1 MHCQGSFLSIYLFGC
16 TGSQLWHLESLIFVA
31 AFEIFSFDM

>member
-1 MHCQGSFLSIYLFGC
+1 MHSLGSFLSIYLFGC

-31 AFEIFSFDM
+31 ACEIFSFGM